1 MVDWSIK
8 KLIKILHDILVK
20 VDKFIL
26 LADFRIF
33 DSEVDIYI
41 TIIIVRSFLATKKGL
56 GWHGKGRIEI

>member
-1 MVDWSIK
+1 MMHLLMVDWSIK

-56 GWHGKGRIEI
+56 G